1 MIQNSPTFKDIATFD
16 GDEPESSPSGDILG
30 KMDTDVEQRSRNI
43 YLFKEF
49 DAKTSQLAISNL
61 LALEEEN
68 PEKDIFLY
76 INSYGGSVI
85 DLLAIIDCIDNLA
98 CDVWTIGI
106 GVCAS
111 SGAVLLASGSPG
123 KRYCYEH
130 TRILLHE
137 VSNSVKGTVSDLD
150 IRIQETRILQN
161 ILYEV
166 MSKRTGQPLD
176 KIESDLKKDYWMSSE
191 EAIKYGLIDYVLHG
205 YEHKQKLKEQK
216 RKNSLKTIEKKTA

>member
-1 MIQNSPTFKDIATFD
+1 MIRRPKYLNNIVMDD
-16 GDEPESSPSGDILG
+16 RDDLSPSGDIVSDRDSEMG
-30 KMDTDVEQRSRNI
+30 QRSRNI

-49 DAKTSQLAISNL
+49 DAKTSQLAISSL
-61 LALEEEN
+61 LALEEES

-111 SGAVLLASGSPG
+111 SGAVLLASGTPG

-137 VSNSVKGTVSDLD
+137 VSNTVKGTISDLD
-150 IRIQETRILQN
+150 IRIQETRTLQA

-166 MSKRTGQPLD
+166 MGKRTNQALD
-176 KIESDLKKDYWMSSE
+176 KIEDDLKKDS
-191 EAIKYGLIDYVLHG
+191 DD
-205 YEHKQKLKEQK
+205 
-216 RKNSLKTIEKKTA
+216 

>member
-1 MIQNSPTFKDIATFD
+1 MILTPRLTHNYFAE
-16 GDEPESSPSGDILG
+16 EPDFSPSGDIVG
-30 KMDTDVEQRSRNI
+30 NHDSDIEQRSRNI

-49 DAKTSQLAISNL
+49 DAKTSQIAISNL

-111 SGAVLLASGSPG
+111 SGAVLLASGTPG

-137 VSNSVKGTVSDLD
+137 VSNTMKGTVSDLD
-150 IRIQETRILQN
+150 IRIQETRTLQS

-166 MSKRTGQPLD
+166 ISKRTGQTID
-176 KIESDLKKDYWMSSE
+176 KIEVDLKKDYWMSPD
-191 EAIKYGLIDYVLHG
+191 EAIKYGLTDYVLHG

-216 RKNSLKTIEKKTA
+216 RKMSRKATEVKSS

>member
-1 MIQNSPTFKDIATFD
+1 MIKTPLNVHPMFN
-16 GDEPESSPSGDILG
+16 DEPDLSPKGDIIGNGDSDL
-30 KMDTDVEQRSRNI
+30 EQRSRNI

-111 SGAVLLASGSPG
+111 SGAVLLASGTPG

-137 VSNSVKGTVSDLD
+137 VSNTVKGTVSDLD
-150 IRIQETRILQN
+150 IRIQEILNNYATKAQDNIAQLQLNEQSKFIFQDLLNFNLTR
-161 ILYEV
+161 
-166 MSKRTGQPLD
+166 
-176 KIESDLKKDYWMSSE
+176 KK
-191 EAIKYGLIDYVLHG
+191 
-205 YEHKQKLKEQK
+205 
-216 RKNSLKTIEKKTA
+216 

>member
-1 MIQNSPTFKDIATFD
+1 MIRKSKTNQKCVMDFED
-16 GDEPESSPSGDILG
+16 DEPSFPTGDIIG
-30 KMDTDVEQRSRNI
+30 KGEADLEQRSRNI

-111 SGAVLLASGSPG
+111 SGAVLLSAGTPG

-137 VSNSVKGTVSDLD
+137 VSNTVKGTVSDLD
-150 IRIQETRILQN
+150 IRIQETRVLQH
-161 ILYEV
+161 ILYDLISV
-166 MSKRTGQPLD
+166 RTKQPYD
-176 KIESDLKKDYWMSSE
+176 KVEGDLKKDYWMS
-191 EAIKYGLIDYVLHG
+191 A
-205 YEHKQKLKEQK
+205 KE
-216 RKNSLKTIEKKTA
+216 

>member
-1 MIQNSPTFKDIATFD
+1 MDDSPDL
-16 GDEPESSPSGDILG
+16 SPSGDIVSNG
-30 KMDTDVEQRSRNI
+30 DSEMGQRSRNI

-49 DAKTSQLAISNL
+49 DAKTSQLAISSL
-61 LALEEEN
+61 LALEEES

-111 SGAVLLASGSPG
+111 SGAVLLASGTPG

-137 VSNSVKGTVSDLD
+137 VSNTVKGTISDLD
-150 IRIQETRILQN
+150 IRIQETRTLQS

-166 MSKRTGQPLD
+166 MSKRTNQSLD
-176 KIESDLKKDYWMSSE
+176 KIEEDLKKDYWMSPT
-191 EAIKYGLIDYVLHG
+191 EAVSYGLIDYVLHG
-205 YEHKQKLKEQK
+205 YDHKQRLKEQK
-216 RKNSLKTIEKKTA
+216 IKMSKAKKRST

>member
-1 MIQNSPTFKDIATFD
+1 MIRRPTRLSNIVMDD
-16 GDEPESSPSGDILG
+16 RDDSSPSGDIMSPG
-30 KMDTDVEQRSRNI
+30 DSEIGQRSRNI

-49 DAKTSQLAISNL
+49 DAKTSQLAISSL

-85 DLLAIIDCIDNLA
+85 DLLAIIDCIDNLS

-111 SGAVLLASGSPG
+111 SGAVLLASGTTG

-130 TRILLHE
+130 TRVLLHE
-137 VSNSVKGTVSDLD
+137 VSNTVKGTMSDLD
-150 IRIQETRILQN
+150 IRIQETRTLQA

-166 MSKRTGQPLD
+166 MKKRTNQSLS
-176 KIESDLKKDYWMSSE
+176 KIEEDLKKDYWMSAK
-191 EAIKYGLIDYVLHG
+191 EAQEYGLIDYVLHG
-205 YEHKQKLKEQK
+205 YDHKQRLKEQK
-216 RKNSLKTIEKKTA
+216 IKMAKKK

>member
-1 MIQNSPTFKDIATFD
+1 MLKNLDSVPTMIEQDDDIDISPM
-16 GDEPESSPSGDILG
+16 GDIVG
-30 KMDTDVEQRSRNI
+30 RGDSDMGQRSRNI

-111 SGAVLLASGSPG
+111 SGAVLLASGTPG

-137 VSNSVKGTVSDLD
+137 VSNTVKGTISDLD
-150 IRIQETRILQN
+150 IRIQETRTLQS

-166 MSKRTGQPLD
+166 MSTRTGQSLQ
-176 KIESDLKKDYWMSSE
+176 KIEEDLKKDYWMSPDE
-191 EAIKYGLIDYVLHG
+191 GLKYGLIDYVLHG
-205 YEHKQKLKEQK
+205 YDHKARLKEQK
-216 RKNSLKTIEKKTA
+216 MKNSSKK

>member
-1 MIQNSPTFKDIATFD
+1 MIKRFEPFNHEIMDDSPDL
-16 GDEPESSPSGDILG
+16 SPSGDIVG
-30 KMDTDVEQRSRNI
+30 GGDSEMGQRSRNI

-49 DAKTSQLAISNL
+49 DAKTSQLAISSL
-61 LALEEEN
+61 LALEEES

-85 DLLAIIDCIDNLA
+85 DLLAIIDCMDNLA

-111 SGAVLLASGSPG
+111 SGAVLLASGTPG

-137 VSNSVKGTVSDLD
+137 VSNTVKGTISDLD
-150 IRIQETRILQN
+150 IRINETRTLQS

-166 MSKRTGQPLD
+166 MSKRTNQPLD
-176 KIESDLKKDYWMSSE
+176 KIEEDLKKDYWMSAK
-191 EAIKYGLIDYVLHG
+191 EAQDYGLIDYTLFG
-205 YEHKQKLKEQK
+205 YDHKQRLKEQK
-216 RKNSLKTIEKKTA
+216 LKMAKKKR

>member
-1 MIQNSPTFKDIATFD
+1 MIRRPTHLNNTVMDD
-16 GDEPESSPSGDILG
+16 RDDLSPSGDIMSG
-30 KMDTDVEQRSRNI
+30 GDSEMGQRSRNI

-49 DAKTSQLAISNL
+49 DAKTSQLAISSL
-61 LALEEEN
+61 LALEEES

-111 SGAVLLASGSPG
+111 SGAVLLASGTPG

-137 VSNSVKGTVSDLD
+137 VSNTVKGTISDLD
-150 IRIQETRILQN
+150 IRIQETRTLQA

-166 MSKRTGQPLD
+166 MSKRTNQTLD
-176 KIESDLKKDYWMSSE
+176 KIEEDLKKDYWMSAK
-191 EAIKYGLIDYVLHG
+191 EAQTYGLIDYVLFG
-205 YEHKQKLKEQK
+205 YDHKQRLKEQK
-216 RKNSLKTIEKKTA
+216 LKMAKKK

>member
-1 MIQNSPTFKDIATFD
+1 MIHKSPKFNDTATFD
-16 GDEPESSPSGDILG
+16 GDEPESSPSGDVLG
-30 KMDTDVEQRSRNI
+30 KMDSDVEQRSRNI

-49 DAKTSQLAISNL
+49 DAKTSQIAISNL

-205 YEHKQKLKEQK
+205 FEHKQKLKEQK
-216 RKNSLKTIEKKTA
+216 RKNSNKIIAKKTA

>member
-1 MIQNSPTFKDIATFD
+1 MIRRPTHITNTDMD
-16 GDEPESSPSGDILG
+16 DRDDSPSGDIMSG
-30 KMDTDVEQRSRNI
+30 GDSEMGQRSRNI

-49 DAKTSQLAISNL
+49 DAKTSQLAISSL

-111 SGAVLLASGSPG
+111 SGAVLLASGTPG

-137 VSNSVKGTVSDLD
+137 VSNSVKGTISDLD
-150 IRIQETRILQN
+150 IRIQETRTLQA

-166 MSKRTGQPLD
+166 MSKRTNQTLE
-176 KIESDLKKDYWMSSE
+176 KIEEDLKKDYWMSAK
-191 EAIKYGLIDYVLHG
+191 EAQTYGLIDYVLYG
-205 YEHKQKLKEQK
+205 YDHKQRLKEQK
-216 RKNSLKTIEKKTA
+216 IKMAKKK

>member
-1 MIQNSPTFKDIATFD
+1 MIKTPYDYKQILNEDPDSPR
-16 GDEPESSPSGDILG
+16 GDIMG
-30 KMDTDVEQRSRNI
+30 AGESDIEQRSRNI

-111 SGAVLLASGSPG
+111 SGAVLLASGTPG

-137 VSNSVKGTVSDLD
+137 VSNTVKGTVSDLD
-150 IRIQETRILQN
+150 IRMQETRTLQQ

-166 MSKRTGQPLD
+166 ISRRTGQTIE
-176 KIESDLKKDYWMSSE
+176 KIGEDLKKDYWMSAD
-191 EAIKYGLIDYVLHG
+191 EAIAYGLTDYVLHG

-216 RKNSLKTIEKKTA
+216 RKNSRKATDSRRS

>member
-1 MIQNSPTFKDIATFD
+1 MIFTSKHNIKNVLDFEDDEPNSPM
-16 GDEPESSPSGDILG
+16 GDILG
-30 KMDTDVEQRSRNI
+30 KGDADLEQKSRNI

-98 CDVWTIGI
+98 CDVWTVGI

-111 SGAVLLASGSPG
+111 SGAVLLSAGTTG

-137 VSNSVKGTVSDLD
+137 VSNTVKGTVSDLD
-150 IRIQETRILQN
+150 IRMQETRTLQQ

-166 MSKRTGQPLD
+166 ISTRTGKTIK
-176 KIESDLKKDYWMSSE
+176 KIEEDLKKDYWMSAKDAQE
-191 EAIKYGLIDYVLHG
+191 YGLIDYVLHG

-216 RKNSLKTIEKKTA
+216 RKSAAK

>member
-1 MIQNSPTFKDIATFD
+1 MIKTPLNVHPMFN
-16 GDEPESSPSGDILG
+16 DEPDLSPKGDIIGNGDSDL
-30 KMDTDVEQRSRNI
+30 EQRSRNI

-111 SGAVLLASGSPG
+111 SGAVLLASGTPG

-137 VSNSVKGTVSDLD
+137 VSNTVKGTVSDLD
-150 IRIQETRILQN
+150 IRIQETRTLQA

-166 MSKRTGQPLD
+166 ISKRTNQPMD
-176 KIESDLKKDYWMSSE
+176 RIEEDLKKDYWMSAD
-191 EAIKYGLIDYVLHG
+191 EAIKYGLTDYVLHG

-216 RKNSLKTIEKKTA
+216 RKNSRKATDRKTS

>member
-1 MIQNSPTFKDIATFD
+1 MINTSKSRGFIPLDFEDEETSVPT
-16 GDEPESSPSGDILG
+16 GDILG
-30 KMDTDVEQRSRNI
+30 KVDSDIEQRSRNI

-85 DLLAIIDCIDNLA
+85 DLLAIIDCLDNLA

-111 SGAVLLASGSPG
+111 SGAVLLSAGTPG

-137 VSNSVKGTVSDLD
+137 VSNTVKGTVSDLD
-150 IRIQETRILQN
+150 IRMQETRTLQQ

-166 MSKRTGQPLD
+166 ISKRTGQTIE
-176 KIESDLKKDYWMSSE
+176 KIQEDLKKDYWMAAQE
-191 EAIKYGLIDYVLHG
+191 GQNYGLIDYVLHG
-205 YEHKQKLKEQK
+205 YEHKQRLKEQK
-216 RKNSLKTIEKKTA
+216 RKGGLKKKSKE